1 MKKVGDFPSL
11 YPEDFKLLIS
21 NYSLFGNIWWILGAL
36 DGLHAGFFPRPVV
49 GGTVAHLHRH
59 RRHLRRMEPPNIKP
73 SLYLKSLSEKIRSL
87 LSTYLGESPSEP
99 SYSKRSSS
107 QYHHRNAERAKVR
120 GSSNIESE
128 RYNRRYERPS
138 ESYKYRNPPSTER
151 TISARGQRRGET
163 NYGPIRR
170 EHSLNSYQ
178 SLEYRRHEY
187 RDHSHSSR
195 HLQSAKALWVEKQ
208 KNKETQPAN
217 LELSESSRPHVI
229 PPGETKDPHHPPANI
244 PVEILDLARKEIR
257 DYMEQYSNCQDPTES
272 AARKERLRQAE
283 EQGELEEAATSLVR
297 NSLES
302 QRIEEVI
309 RVPEASPDRIPVSQ
323 RLGPISESQS
333 AFNRLGSLTSPQ
345 ARAAPLSLQSGRKRK
360 AAKTPLRRTTPL
372 SLAMVNAGIRK
383 RRILKDT
390 RSNKIIPPREENR
403 SKRIPLPEGMQSLKV
418 SDLIHQETSEWN
430 IEQIERCLPFH
441 KEQILKIKPS
451 TLRIEDTLVWMKNPT
466 GEYTTRSGYL
476 TFI

>member
-1 MKKVGDFPSL
+1 MRVYINGLQPLIRKTTLEFDNGQELEISLVYEKVQNHCSSCSSLCHDIADCPEKQLPLAPSKDRQERQ
-11 YPEDFKLLIS
+11 PSPK
-21 NYSLFGNIWWILGAL
+21 
-36 DGLHAGFFPRPVV
+36 PKPP
-49 GGTVAHLHRH
+49 HR
-59 RRHLRRMEPPNIKP
+59 
-73 SLYLKSLSEKIRSL
+73 
-87 LSTYLGESPSEP
+87 ESPSEP

-403 SKRIPLPEGMQSLKV
+403 SKRIPRNEEKATKMVAGGGLAILWKEWLNLEIISSCNNYFDTRITYEG
-418 SDLIHQETSEWN
+418 N
-430 IEQIERCLPFH
+430 I
-441 KEQILKIKPS
+441 S
-451 TLRIEDTLVWMKNPT
+451 
-466 GEYTTRSGYL
+466 YL
-476 TFI
+476 TFIY